1 MLNKKNYIKSKN
13 LREIIINK
21 NICIR
26 NNPEGIDK
34 LWPKSYID
42 NFYENLFRKKKLK
55 GKLRILIEINNKN
68 NNSILLWQSYF
79 SKLDIFKFKFIDNN
93 LFIDKN
99 YSSEFLCD
107 IVIINNGNKVKN
119 IRKLIDDSLSYL
131 NMEGYLVI
139 EDIGLKSKEM
149 LMSFITIPLN
159 YELRLFDYRAKR
171 LIANNSI
178 LSIKRSKNH
187 LVLNF
192 FYRLFMSFN
201 LIPFTLLNIMVSYYP
216 RISNFLKR
224 IN

>member
-1 MLNKKNYIKSKN
+1 
-13 LREIIINK
+13 
-21 NICIR
+21 
-26 NNPEGIDK
+26 
-34 LWPKSYID
+34 
-42 NFYENLFRKKKLK
+42 
-55 GKLRILIEINNKN
+55 
-68 NNSILLWQSYF
+68 
-79 SKLDIFKFKFIDNN
+79 KLDIFKFKFIDNN